1 MKFVISD
8 SLLMSFVQPISQGA
22 DSKSVLSNLDML
34 RAELQSLTCK
44 KSLNYNELNLLFKL
58 ITGRSRNL
66 TQSQYEI
73 LNTSDNLQFLS
84 SILEQA
90 DLVEDVKSNKPKKFN
105 YRFLYSGSTKQL
117 LHNLAIFTGHEMSTL
132 FRVLRNTLIH
142 SLSIFFGL
150 CCSCSGYI
158 FDAISGTSTHP
169 VPSSL

>member
-22 DSKSVLSNLDML
+22 DSKSVLSKLDML

-90 DLVEDVKSNKPKKFN
+90 DLVEDVKSNKPKKLVLLD
-105 YRFLYSGSTKQL
+105 FL
-117 LHNLAIFTGHEMSTL
+117 
-132 FRVLRNTLIH
+132 
-142 SLSIFFGL
+142 
-150 CCSCSGYI
+150 
-158 FDAISGTSTHP
+158 
-169 VPSSL
+169 